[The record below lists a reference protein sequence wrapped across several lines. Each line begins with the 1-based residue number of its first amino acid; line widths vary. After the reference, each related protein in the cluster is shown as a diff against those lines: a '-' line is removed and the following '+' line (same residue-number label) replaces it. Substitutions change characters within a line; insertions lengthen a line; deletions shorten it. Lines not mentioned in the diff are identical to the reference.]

1 MAVPAGHRRWQ
12 TSDMELFEIEI
23 EQRVNREEAAALL
36 RRIADQLE
44 RHNEVV
50 VEREGLRM
58 RIGVPSEL
66 TMEVEVEIGEE
77 NSLEIELSW

>member
-1 MAVPAGHRRWQ
+1 MTRAPALADFG
-12 TSDMELFEIEI
+12 MELFEIEI

-58 RIGVPSEL
+58 RIGVPSDL

-77 NSLEIELSW
+77 NSIEIELSW

>member
-1 MAVPAGHRRWQ
+1 MTRAPALADFG
-12 TSDMELFEIEI
+12 MELFEIEI

-58 RIGVPSEL
+58 RIGVPSAL

-77 NSLEIELSW
+77 SSIEIELSW

>member
-1 MAVPAGHRRWQ
+1 
-12 TSDMELFEIEI
+12 MELFEIEI

>member
-1 MAVPAGHRRWQ
+1 
-12 TSDMELFEIEI
+12 MELFEIEI

-50 VEREGLRM
+50 VEREGLKM

-77 NSLEIELSW
+77 SSLEIELSW

>member
-1 MAVPAGHRRWQ
+1 MTRAPALADFG
-12 TSDMELFEIEI
+12 MELFEIEI

-58 RIGVPSEL
+58 RIGVPSDL

-77 NSLEIELSW
+77 SSIEIELSW